1 MAKKYICRKYIYIN
15 IFSLYIFWPFLYIL
29 KYISKYISKYIFLS
43 YGPALSLSRMRTPSD
58 PHERCRVKQSVSSA
72 PRQLDSVQVTNPAP
86 SI

>member
-1 MAKKYICRKYIYIN
+1 MQDTKKQIKDKKEKKKRTH
-15 IFSLYIFWPFLYIL
+15 PHR
-29 KYISKYISKYIFLS
+29 
-43 YGPALSLSRMRTPSD
+43 PALSLSRMRTPSD